1 MVSCQKILLNFTEK
15 AASPE
20 DEQKEEP
27 KPEAMEVG
35 STQPD
40 SDSEDDDMGEDD
52 DEEEEKDEEE
62 STAAVQDS
70 AASSS
75 SSSKPSLN
83 LAGFLFGNID
93 DEGELSED
101 HSFLDSDTRSKL
113 GGLSVLLGTSGS
125 EILKVRF
132 MSENDNFLNR
142 I

>member
-1 MVSCQKILLNFTEK
+1 MSKNILDFTEK

-52 DEEEEKDEEE
+52 DDEEKDEEE

-93 DEGELSED
+93 DEGKLSDD
-101 HSFLDSDTRSKL
+101 HSFLDSDTRAKL
-113 GGLSVLLGTSGS
+113 GGLSLLLGASDS
-125 EILKVRF
+125 EILKVRRVT
-132 MSENDNFLNR
+132 SVTCQK
-142 I
+142 IT

>member
-1 MVSCQKILLNFTEK
+1 MSKILNFTEK
-15 AASPE
+15 VASSE
-20 DEQKEEP
+20 DEKKEEP
-27 KPEAMEVG
+27 KPVAMEVG
-35 STQPD
+35 STQPN
-40 SDSEDDDMGEDD
+40 SDSEDDDMGEDDD

-101 HSFLDSDTRSKL
+101 HSFLDSDTRAKL
-113 GGLSVLLGTSGS
+113 GGLSVLLGASGS
-125 EILKVRF
+125 EILKVRC
-132 MSENDNFLNR
+132 MSENERL
-142 I
+142 